1 MTITGK
7 ILLTVFMCC
16 AAAITTSVS
25 CCENTYSLEEKDKY
39 ITVTATAVVI
49 AFFDILAAIWLLA

>member
-16 AAAITTSVS
+16 GGVIIASTS
-25 CCENTYSLEEKDKY
+25 CCDNAYSLKEKDKY
-39 ITVTATAVVI
+39 ITIAAVAVVI
-49 AFFDILAAIWLLA
+49 AFFDILVAIWLLA